1 MEILNELNRIKNLMN
16 LSEAVTN
23 NPLVNFLTSTVI
35 TKFWN
40 NIYLGGTNTKVKSF
54 LDTLDDNTKGAIR
67 AMAEDNQITDFATK
81 DLDGLVDELIQAG
94 LDNEA
99 TATLISILSKNKTF
113 KEAIISSIKT
123 DKAFSN
129 ALTSV
134 FEMEEK
140 GILKRQEVIN
150 KLEEL
155 YGKEIGQEIYTTMR
169 INFDPSAI
177 AKDAPVVKLT
187 VKNVGDLVTA
197 IDDEEIKSMFNK
209 IGVENLTNFLNEME
223 AKTAGIPVDK
233 AWFQKELQ
241 KILKNVPDEKTKKEI
256 LDKLKSF
263 LANPSLK
270 GLGKGLLIGGKYAL
284 IIYSLAIIYAGYE
297 GYNRAYQKELANYFK
312 GKGYSTLNDVNN
324 LKTTNFSEY
333 QRIIAEFNDQDWA
346 KGSGIKGGF
355 GEMFKLLPLPSFDSG
370 DELNPLDFGGGSSSS
385 QNQQTPTTP
394 KKGKYD

>member
-67 AMAEDNQITDFATK
+67 AMAEANQITDFATK

-99 TATLISILSKNKTF
+99 TATLISILSKNKNF
-113 KEAIISSIKT
+113 KNAIISSIKD

-263 LANPSLK
+263 LADPSLK
-270 GLGKGLLIGGKYAL
+270 GLGKGLVIGGKYGL
-284 IIYSLAIIYAGYE
+284 IFYSLAIIYAGYK

-355 GEMFKLLPLPSFDSG
+355 GEMVKILPLPSFDSG
-370 DELNPLDFGGGSSSS
+370 DELNSLDFGGGSSSS